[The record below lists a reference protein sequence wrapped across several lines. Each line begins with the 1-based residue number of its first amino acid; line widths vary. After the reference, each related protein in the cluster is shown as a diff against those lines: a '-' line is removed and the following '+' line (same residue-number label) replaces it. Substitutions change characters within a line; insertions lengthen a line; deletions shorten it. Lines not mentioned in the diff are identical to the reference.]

1 MKPTFDELTKRVL
14 ERLAAAP
21 PGTRVMIGITGT
33 PGAGKTTLAE
43 QLVARLGLE
52 LGPELVAHVP
62 MDGYHLAD
70 VELER
75 LGRRDRKG
83 APDTFD
89 ALGYIALLRR
99 LRENADPVIYVPG
112 FDRVIEQP
120 VAGSLPVFQAARVIV
135 SEGNYL
141 LLDGAWSAARPLL
154 DEVWFARPDEAVRM
168 ERLLERHIRFGKTP
182 EFARVWV
189 EQTDQPNAE
198 IINAT
203 IDQADLIV
211 VVD

>member
-1 MKPTFDELTKRVL
+1 MKPTFDELT
-14 ERLAAAP
+14 ERALDLLAAARP
-21 PGTRVMIGITGT
+21 ENRVIIGITGT

-43 QLVARLGLE
+43 QLVTRLGLE
-52 LGPELVAHVP
+52 LGPELVAQVP

-75 LGRRDRKG
+75 LGRRGRKG

-89 ALGYIALLRR
+89 PLGYIALLRR
-99 LRENADPVIYVPG
+99 LRENDDEVIYAPG

-120 VAGSLPVFQAARVIV
+120 LAGSLPVFQAARVIV
-135 SEGNYL
+135 TEGNYL
-141 LLDGAWSAARPLL
+141 LLDGVWGAARTLL
-154 DEVWFARPDEAVRM
+154 DEVWFACPDEAVRRQ
-168 ERLLERHIRFGKTP
+168 RLLERHIRFGKSP
-182 EFARVWV
+182 EFARTWV
-189 EQTDQPNAE
+189 EQTDQPNAD